1 MKAKEIRDLSAE
13 EQAQRL
19 VEAEAEL
26 AKMLQ
31 QKAVGQLE
39 KPVQLRFARREVARI
54 RTVLN
59 EAKKEA

>member
-26 AKMLQ
+26 AKLLQ
-31 QKAVGQLE
+31 QKATGQLE

>member
-19 VEAEAEL
+19 GEAEAEL
-26 AKMLQ
+26 AKLRH

-39 KPVQLRFARREVARI
+39 KPVQLRAARREVARI
-54 RTVLN
+54 RTILN
-59 EAKKEA
+59 EARKEA